1 MRIIEN
7 ITEMQS
13 WSEQSRLQGDRIV
26 LVPTMGALHEA
37 HLQLIREGRKR
48 GDRLVFSI
56 FVNPIQFS
64 PNEDFTAYTR
74 DLDGD
79 LMLLEGEGVHVLFC
93 PRTEAVYP
101 SGFQTQ
107 VEVRELGR
115 FLCGASRPGHF
126 QGVATVVAKL
136 FNMVRPQVAVFGL
149 KDYQQYL
156 IVRRLVEDLNFEI
169 EIVGCPIVREAD
181 GLAMSSRNRY
191 LNREEKK
198 AALCLSRALRK
209 AQDLVRQG
217 TRDGEGILQ
226 EVRAEITRE
235 PLVHLEYLR
244 LCDPKSLEDVETIEG
259 EALLALAVQ
268 IGRARLIDNSLLG
281 E

>member
-1 MRIIEN
+1 M
-7 ITEMQS
+7 
-13 WSEQSRLQGDRIV
+13 
-26 LVPTMGALHEA
+26 P
-37 HLQLIREGRKR
+37 
-48 GDRLVFSI
+48 
-56 FVNPIQFS
+56 VNW
-64 PNEDFTAYTR
+64 
-74 DLDGD
+74 
-79 LMLLEGEGVHVLFC
+79 EGVFPAATTQFHSDFSLDIDATLTHLNAMLDAGIHGLIMLGTVGENCTLERAEKLEVLKATVDAVAGRVPVLTGVAEYTTAQACRFAA
-93 PRTEAVYP
+93 EAQSIGVDGLMVLPAMVYN
-101 SGFQTQ
+101 SDA
-107 VEVRELGR
+107 RETMT
-115 FLCGASRPGHF
+115 HF
-126 QGVATVVAKL
+126 RGVATVVAKL

>member
-7 ITEMQS
+7 VTEMQS
-13 WSEQSRLQGDRIV
+13 WSEQSRLRGERIV

-56 FVNPIQFS
+56 FVNPPQFS
-64 PNEDFTAYTR
+64 PNEDFTAYPR
-74 DLDGD
+74 DMDED
-79 LMLLEGEGVHVLFC
+79 RKLLESEGVHVLFC

-107 VEVRELGR
+107 VEVRELGK
-115 FLCGASRPGHF
+115 FLCGSSRPGHF
-126 QGVATVVAKL
+126 PGVATVVVKL
-136 FNMVRPQVAVFGL
+136 FNMVRPQAAVFGL

-191 LNREEKK
+191 LNQKEKK

-209 AQDLVRQG
+209 AQDMVRQG
-217 TRDGEGILQ
+217 ARDGEGILR
-226 EVRAEITRE
+226 EVRAEITSE
-235 PLVHLEYLR
+235 PLARLEYLR
-244 LCDPKSLEDVETIEG
+244 LCDPKSLEGVETIEG

-268 IGRARLIDNSLLG
+268 IGKARLIDNSILG
-281 E
+281 D